1 MADLLD
7 ELRSTE
13 AMASG
18 GDLFDEA
25 GIAPP
30 KQNPQLDTEALFQQE
45 LQANLKALND
55 SLSPAE
61 KLAVG
66 FQKGL
71 RTVGRGVGLLED
83 EVPAVKQGTDM
94 LAQDS
99 GLAMAGDVA
108 GMASATLPAMLPV
121 SGAGLTA
128 TSGGRVLIPAAER
141 LISRLALGA
150 ATGAGEGYAISR
162 GEGRSGAEQARDAGI
177 GASIGGAIEVL
188 MPVLGRLGNQVFRKL
203 GRTPKGALLAA
214 DGTPSPELLSAL
226 KESGMSF
233 DNLTDDAIEFIA
245 KQSDAADPASVAR
258 AARFKSQGIPATTG
272 DITQGFS
279 QQAKESRLVTMA
291 GGESGEP
298 LRQFRLN
305 QSETLVDRI
314 NQLIDGLG
322 VPSDTGE
329 SIKAALIGRKELLRS
344 QKNAL
349 YKQAAESAP
358 EIGNVPIF
366 GDTIMGA
373 LPDKKTMRRLGRME
387 GSQINALQDLLVEFG
402 MDTSDDAVKAFTKSG
417 GEVTPLTLGNLEDFR
432 SALNMILRADKT
444 GAASV
449 AAGPVLDA
457 LDNEADEVV
466 KALSNA
472 GIDAG
477 EDLLKTL
484 GAARETTRQLKT
496 EFNPKSIIGRLVDT
510 KKGSDIPIIEASRV
524 VRTLKAE
531 PVESLERTVK
541 SLISSGEDGRKAIG
555 NMRAAVVL
563 DALEDSLKAPS
574 RKVAGTETIG
584 GNQFAKSL
592 QKFGD
597 DRLEILFKGD
607 KNALASL
614 RGLQQTAKDIT
625 PAADAMPKGSAPVI
639 LDMLKKMG
647 RLPGIAPVTDLA
659 TWVVGAGADD
669 RAVSRALKAK
679 PAMKKL
685 AQQINRDYPALA
697 SALGIAGMVG
707 GEEEE

>member
-245 KQSDAADPASVAR
+245 
-258 AARFKSQGIPATTG
+258 
-272 DITQGFS
+272 
-279 QQAKESRLVTMA
+279 
-291 GGESGEP
+291 
-298 LRQFRLN
+298 
-305 QSETLVDRI
+305 
-314 NQLIDGLG
+314 
-322 VPSDTGE
+322 
-329 SIKAALIGRKELLRS
+329 
-344 QKNAL
+344 
-349 YKQAAESAP
+349 
-358 EIGNVPIF
+358 
-366 GDTIMGA
+366 
-373 LPDKKTMRRLGRME
+373 
-387 GSQINALQDLLVEFG
+387 
-402 MDTSDDAVKAFTKSG
+402 
-417 GEVTPLTLGNLEDFR
+417 
-432 SALNMILRADKT
+432 
-444 GAASV
+444 
-449 AAGPVLDA
+449 
-457 LDNEADEVV
+457 
-466 KALSNA
+466 
-472 GIDAG
+472 
-477 EDLLKTL
+477 
-484 GAARETTRQLKT
+484 
-496 EFNPKSIIGRLVDT
+496 
-510 KKGSDIPIIEASRV
+510 
-524 VRTLKAE
+524 
-531 PVESLERTVK
+531 
-541 SLISSGEDGRKAIG
+541 
-555 NMRAAVVL
+555 
-563 DALEDSLKAPS
+563 
-574 RKVAGTETIG
+574 
-584 GNQFAKSL
+584 
-592 QKFGD
+592 
-597 DRLEILFKGD
+597 
-607 KNALASL
+607 
-614 RGLQQTAKDIT
+614 
-625 PAADAMPKGSAPVI
+625 
-639 LDMLKKMG
+639 
-647 RLPGIAPVTDLA
+647 
-659 TWVVGAGADD
+659 
-669 RAVSRALKAK
+669 
-679 PAMKKL
+679 
-685 AQQINRDYPALA
+685 
-697 SALGIAGMVG
+697 
-707 GEEEE
+707 